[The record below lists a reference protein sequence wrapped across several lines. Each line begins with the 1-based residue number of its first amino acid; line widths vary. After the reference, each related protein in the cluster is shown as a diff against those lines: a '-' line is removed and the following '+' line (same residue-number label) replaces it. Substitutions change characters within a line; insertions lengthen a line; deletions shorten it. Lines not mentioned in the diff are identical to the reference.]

1 MSSSGRRD
9 EGVRKEVAVE
19 EWSGSMPLRP
29 RVPDAWP
36 SPSVTLQALS
46 LSRWAQNGSDTH
58 LPHLTVHLP
67 TGAGGEQADTVRL
80 MGRM

>member
-1 MSSSGRRD
+1 
-9 EGVRKEVAVE
+9 
-19 EWSGSMPLRP
+19 MPLRP

-46 LSRWAQNGSDTH
+46 LSRWAQNESDTH

-67 TGAGGEQADTVRL
+67 TGAGEEQPDTVRL